1 REALKLAVASGE
13 RGHEA
18 YAHHLLGEIAIHGD
32 SPALDEALEHYQTVL
47 RLAERLGMRPLVGW
61 AHLRLRAAHTGAG
74 RRTDA
79 ETHGATGETPLHQPG
94 IPVRHDPAA
103 ARPTGLGPPLIAA
116 RP

>member
-18 YAHHLLGEIAIHGD
+18 YAHHLLGEIAIHGN

-61 AHLRLRAAHTGAG
+61 AHLSLRAAHTGAG
-74 RRTDA
+74 HRTDA
-79 ETHGATGETPLHQPG
+79 ETHGATGETLLDQLG
-94 IPVRHDPAA
+94 IPVRQAPPAA
-103 ARPTGLGPPLIAA
+103 PPTELPHPFTL
-116 RP
+116 